1 MWPPRVR
8 GWRSCRS
15 NSNLAVFGEFSL
27 KFSTQLSPASPPW
40 VEGRGFIEFGKI
52 KKQQTEKQ
60 KMKTNKLFLV
70 MAVVMLSALLSGC
83 TVYTSGWSYHQVEPV
98 YVPAPVEVYYS
109 YPSYSAGFEYR
120 SGRIVRHRT
129 WGPTPR
135 QHGPP
140 PSPRHQS
147 PPRQA
152 PPRHR

>member
-1 MWPPRVR
+1 
-8 GWRSCRS
+8 
-15 NSNLAVFGEFSL
+15 
-27 KFSTQLSPASPPW
+27 
-40 VEGRGFIEFGKI
+40 
-52 KKQQTEKQ
+52 
-60 KMKTNKLFLV
+60 MKTNKLFLV

-140 PSPRHQS
+140 PSPRHQP

-152 PPRHR
+152 PPRHRWGDKSVSSPDGNIGAFCFPIHHLFCFCKSNALISAIAKLGAMGLRVRNCGKMVGWKWK